1 MRKEITGILAGA
13 AAGLL
18 VRSEYERRKLEVCR
32 YAVRTRA
39 VKEPVRLAVLADL
52 HDWSF
57 GKENSRLLAAIERE
71 QPDLVLESIRR
82 YAGTPDQTLPPINLE
97 EEDKNQI
104 DRYLQLA
111 ERKSRLDAMR
121 RKIEQEQKT
130 LSIPFVEK
138 LGKNCSAVLLSGN
151 DRYRITYNP
160 TSRKIVNKENIT
172 KLENLYPDAYA
183 DVVSES
189 VSRTFRVKK
198 EAA

>member
-1 MRKEITGILAGA
+1 MK
-13 AAGLL
+13 
-18 VRSEYERRKLEVCR
+18 
-32 YAVRTRA
+32 
-39 VKEPVRLAVLADL
+39 
-52 HDWSF
+52 
-57 GKENSRLLAAIERE
+57 
-71 QPDLVLESIRR
+71 
-82 YAGTPDQTLPPINLE
+82 
-97 EEDKNQI
+97 
-104 DRYLQLA
+104 
-111 ERKSRLDAMR
+111 
-121 RKIEQEQKT
+121 RKIEQEQKS

>member
-1 MRKEITGILAGA
+1 MNVIFSWRNGNHGWI
-13 AAGLL
+13 
-18 VRSEYERRKLEVCR
+18 
-32 YAVRTRA
+32 
-39 VKEPVRLAVLADL
+39 
-52 HDWSF
+52 
-57 GKENSRLLAAIERE
+57 
-71 QPDLVLESIRR
+71 
-82 YAGTPDQTLPPINLE
+82 
-97 EEDKNQI
+97 
-104 DRYLQLA
+104 
-111 ERKSRLDAMR
+111 
-121 RKIEQEQKT
+121 KIEQEQKA

>member
-1 MRKEITGILAGA
+1 M
-13 AAGLL
+13 
-18 VRSEYERRKLEVCR
+18 
-32 YAVRTRA
+32 A
-39 VKEPVRLAVLADL
+39 VKNYKVAYIACLYGNNDSEFFIRRIDRDLDLEEQLIEKEKYFWMEQVQVRREPPY
-52 HDWSF
+52 
-57 GKENSRLLAAIERE
+57 EE

-121 RKIEQEQKT
+121 RKIEQEQKA

-138 LGKNCSAVLLSGN
+138 LGKNCSAVLLSGS

>member
-1 MRKEITGILAGA
+1 M
-13 AAGLL
+13 
-18 VRSEYERRKLEVCR
+18 
-32 YAVRTRA
+32 A
-39 VKEPVRLAVLADL
+39 VKNYKVAYIACLYGNNDSEFFIRRIDRDLDLEEQLIEKEKYFWMEQVQARREPPY
-52 HDWSF
+52 
-57 GKENSRLLAAIERE
+57 EE

-111 ERKSRLDAMR
+111 ERK
-121 RKIEQEQKT
+121 
-130 LSIPFVEK
+130 
-138 LGKNCSAVLLSGN
+138 
-151 DRYRITYNP
+151 YRITYNP

-172 KLENLYPDAYA
+172 KLKNLYPDAYA